1 MLKVYINR
9 GMWSFAYCTGKDKPL
24 IWTLLRITL
33 DLKSEMSFED
43 QYHHPP
49 KQSTPMLVFLQ
60 RKLANPPPPIRVNF
74 NVKVF
79 WSWFCLGFFVF
90 GWLIGFV
97 LGFLAFFSVASG
109 ILFFAFNLTRL
120 QAQL

>member
-1 MLKVYINR
+1 
-9 GMWSFAYCTGKDKPL
+9 
-24 IWTLLRITL
+24 
-33 DLKSEMSFED
+33 MSFED

-60 RKLANPPPPIRVNF
+60 RKLAKPPPPIRVNF

-97 LGFLAFFSVASG
+97 LGFLAFFFVASG